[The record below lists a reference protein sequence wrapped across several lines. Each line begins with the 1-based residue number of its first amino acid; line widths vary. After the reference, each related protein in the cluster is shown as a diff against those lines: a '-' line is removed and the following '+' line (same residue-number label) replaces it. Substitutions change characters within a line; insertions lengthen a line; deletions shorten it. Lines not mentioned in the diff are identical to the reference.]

1 MFAFDGSLLWR
12 LATWAIGAYLVAI
25 TTLLALGV
33 EAAPLG

>member
-1 MFAFDGSLLWR
+1 MFAFEGALFWR
-12 LATWAIGAYLVAI
+12 LAAWAIGAYLIAI

>member
-1 MFAFDGSLLWR
+1 MIAIEGALFWR